1 MSVGAVMSLSR
12 DLAHLVGVA
21 QADVELA
28 LHHGRFV
35 VYRAIDPDQ
44 VESATTQLR
53 SMGAVVQVKP
63 STESLDMPAIEPDDE
78 AGPLGDP
85 SRYQGPVAHFADG
98 GVGVAHHMTQP
109 GGRPT
114 PGIMPPP
121 DFGVS
126 RQPDPGTHT
135 NFGPVPGL
143 ASASPRHAPV
153 PMPAAGPVPSYAPP
167 VQAPAAAPEGGMMA
181 MVEQLEAAS
190 DGGPSVM
197 TLDGLDSAAVE
208 EEEEARE
215 AAEAAADA
223 AVAREVQPDA
233 VQAPPIDPDA
243 PLSLDLGATR
253 PRPAPAPAAP
263 MTAAPMQPA
272 PMASAAQSAPTYAAP
287 RAPMCNQGAVREPRG
302 LFLGDE
308 ITNYLAGVAA
318 ASLLCLLVAFAV
330 TRSSKRDA
338 IVALE
343 DEISESY
350 RLPLKVEK
358 GDVRAPSEIQ
368 GELDDLYGSART
380 QFMLILVLGVPIG
393 LGIGR
398 IRV

>member
-1 MSVGAVMSLSR
+1 MTLSR

-63 STESLDMPAIEPDDE
+63 STESVEMPTIEPDDE
-78 AGPLGDP
+78 AGPAGDP

-121 DFGVS
+121 DFGVGG
-126 RQPDPGTHT
+126 QPNGAAT
-135 NFGPVPGL
+135 NVRAAPQPVP
-143 ASASPRHAPV
+143 V
-153 PMPAAGPVPSYAPP
+153 
-167 VQAPAAAPEGGMMA
+167 PAAAPQPNYAPPPQAPASPSPAPDDGMMA
-181 MVEQLEAAS
+181 MVAQLEAAS
-190 DGGPSVM
+190 GDGPSVM
-197 TLDGLDSAAVE
+197 TLDGLDNQAVE
-208 EEEEARE
+208 QEEEARE
-215 AAEAAADA
+215 AAESAADA
-223 AVAREVQPDA
+223 AIARELQPNA
-233 VQAPPIDPDA
+233 VQEAPVDPDA
-243 PLSLDLGATR
+243 PLALDLEATK
-253 PRPAPAPAAP
+253 PRSAPVSAGPGPMAPAA
-263 MTAAPMQPA
+263 AIQPA
-272 PMASAAQSAPTYAAP
+272 PMASASQSAPAYAAP
-287 RAPMCNQGAVREPRG
+287 RAPLNTGGSMREPRG
-302 LFLGDE
+302 IFLGDE
-308 ITNYLAGVAA
+308 IANYLAGVAA
-318 ASLLCLLVAFAV
+318 ASVLCLLVAFAV
-330 TRSSKRDA
+330 TRASKRES
-338 IVALE
+338 IVTLE

-358 GDVRAPSEIQ
+358 GDVRAPDKIQ
-368 GELDDLYGSART
+368 AELDELYGSARV
-380 QFMLILVLGVPIG
+380 QFMLILLLGVPIG
-393 LGIGR
+393 LGVGR